1 MKLSRITLRKQGEYW
16 NSIDE
21 MPLYN
26 WIKCNNGKLE
36 FMRKGK
42 GTPKEDLIHFK
53 LIYNEYLKE
62 FGLDKRY
69 KKYLEIQR
77 KKALLQSQYILSGD
91 RFKLT
96 EIEIEDAKLKD
107 LEVHFGDGKSIEVI
121 LMHLGMHLGYKL
133 DIKTTTV
140 KEYFII
146 LNEYGKSN
154 KKK

>member
-1 MKLSRITLRKQGEYW
+1 
-16 NSIDE
+16 
-21 MPLYN
+21 
-26 WIKCNNGKLE
+26 
-36 FMRKGK
+36 MRKGK
-42 GTPKEDLIHFK
+42 GTQKEDLIHFK

-77 KKALLQSQYILSGD
+77 KKALLQAQYIISGD

-96 EIEIEDAKLKD
+96 EIEIEDTKLKD
-107 LEVHFGDGKSIEVI
+107 LEIHFGDGKSIEVI

-154 KKK
+154 KA